1 MENRLH
7 VRYSRFGSVPKNTL
21 VTLRDGDTIYF
32 GIARC
37 RLTMDVAIKE
47 EGKRWASYRAL
58 QAATGKELLHNENLG
73 EVSGTMLVHKD
84 GLLGKVN
91 VEEVE
96 KLLNYFDNIE
106 EIQIRR
112 LNAK

>member
-7 VRYSRFGSVPKNTL
+7 VRYGRLGDLPKNTL

-37 RLTMDVAIKE
+37 RLTMDMATKE

-58 QAATGKELLHNENLG
+58 QAATDKNLLADKNIG
-73 EVSGTMLVHKD
+73 EMDGTLLVHRD
-84 GLLGKVN
+84 GLLGKVH
-91 VEEVE
+91 VESVE
-96 KLLNYFDNIE
+96 KLLNYFDNID
-106 EIQIRR
+106 EIQLSKLSSR
-112 LNAK
+112 